1 MKLFKRKKQKTTNI
15 QDIKSKP
22 IIIDIYVNPVTTI
35 TYKIDEL
42 KGLNV
47 AVNSDILIK
56 AFDDIF
62 GKGCYQDGLLDSNR
76 ALKYLYA
83 TNAHYAQ
90 PLNNLPSE
98 EEQINALEDLVA
110 FCAHMQ

>member
-15 QDIKSKP
+15 QDINSKP
-22 IIIDIYVNPVTTI
+22 IIIDIYVSPVTTLN
-35 TYKIDEL
+35 YKIDEL

-47 AVNSDILIK
+47 VVNSGILIK

-76 ALKYLYA
+76 TLKYLYA